1 MHRAPGLHSAAPKE
15 LAGCAQGCMPLIQGL
30 ALQPPVVFLQCY
42 EPTLAWKTPVMA
54 WAEFLAPQIMLLSQE
69 QENRMGGKKRQRSY
83 GKKNLVL
90 NTFVLPVFWG
100 RKKAIRPLVRMFRHS
115 PAALSIHASTTQA
128 AQAPGTYLAQSLFQF
143 SSIEDVSI
151 SAFLKSPFS
160 SFLHII
166 DTSRIKIMLW
176 CWALDFWSCFCHPSL
191 IAHSH
196 ILHYNRGTGEGYM
209 VAWKP
214 VSSNNI
220 FHCLKAAE
228 LWETL
233 TSVNPL
239 KIPKKIDDCS
249 KHNLFL
255 WMEKNRSKL
264 KQREGEAACNFQHV
278 TSATFEWLPRLKCKG
293 NTPGLLTIRQTWQ
306 SSPLD
311 QHSFLCLLSAVE
323 LSALHQ

>member
-1 MHRAPGLHSAAPKE
+1 MEDLGDGLSGVLSPSNHA
-15 LAGCAQGCMPLIQGL
+15 LITG
-30 ALQPPVVFLQCY
+30 AR
-42 EPTLAWKTPVMA
+42 
-54 WAEFLAPQIMLLSQE
+54 E
-69 QENRMGGKKRQRSY
+69 QDGGKKRQRSY

-166 DTSRIKIMLW
+166 DTSRIKITLW

-239 KIPKKIDDCS
+239 KIPKK
-249 KHNLFL
+249 
-255 WMEKNRSKL
+255 
-264 KQREGEAACNFQHV
+264 
-278 TSATFEWLPRLKCKG
+278 
-293 NTPGLLTIRQTWQ
+293 
-306 SSPLD
+306 
-311 QHSFLCLLSAVE
+311 
-323 LSALHQ
+323 